1 MGEKEDPQV
10 IMEGVTDEDAIPKN
24 VGYLRLNQ
32 LERQRFVSQV
42 MRTNTAVSRAVVCD
56 LLRLG

>member
-10 IMEGVTDEDAIPKN
+10 IMEGVTDEDAIPEN

-42 MRTNTAVSRAVVCD
+42 VRTNTAVSRAVVCD
-56 LLRLG
+56 L